1 MGHIFVSEN
10 VFRKNSKNYN
20 LIHVSL
26 SKYPLFYKQHFCKQR
41 HAEISKKIKHMLSN
55 TLRLNSC
62 CYYNQ
67 KQKKKQ
73 KKKFVSKIEDKN
85 EK

>member
-10 VFRKNSKNYN
+10 VFWKNSKNYN

-41 HAEISKKIKHMLSN
+41 HAEISKNIKHMLSN
-55 TLRLNSC
+55 TLRLNFC

-67 KQKKKQ
+67 KQNKKY
-73 KKKFVSKIEDKN
+73 VSKIEDKN